1 MKSGTKRRT
10 DKVPRVCAI
19 IVHELGVYIS
29 PISGFVVKKSIFSF
43 PTREVMEG
51 LDNSYIGAVVRP
63 IGNFVGTVDAAIE
76 VLGQVTCSIDFDPWK
91 ALLERSRDDLAACMH
106 WSWILI

>member
-1 MKSGTKRRT
+1 
-10 DKVPRVCAI
+10 
-19 IVHELGVYIS
+19 
-29 PISGFVVKKSIFSF
+29 
-43 PTREVMEG
+43 MEG

-106 WSWILI
+106 WSWILFSALEGHFLKDNMPSPPHEMRRVRFSFKAD